1 MTESLVHHRRP
12 GDRRRAI
19 VPASIACIALALLSA
34 CAQLPSSGP
43 SEKDIA
49 KAPDQQA
56 SAIQVVDI
64 DAGVAHRLIQEQ
76 QFKPFASDAA
86 PRHDIANIGRGD
98 TLEVDIWEAPP
109 ATLFGGGQPSASEP
123 STVHSTSLPQQM
135 VDGNG
140 DIIVPYAGRIHVD
153 GLPPDAVQ
161 AEIVKRLHGKA
172 HEPEVL
178 VRVAHNVSSTVT
190 IVGEV
195 VNSVRMP
202 LTPAGEHLLDALAAA
217 GGVRQ
222 PVNKMTL
229 QVTRG
234 QQYQSL
240 PLDLV
245 IRDPR
250 QNIALQPGDVVT
262 AIFQPLSF
270 TALGAT
276 TKNDEITFEAQGIS
290 LAQALARA
298 GGLVDSRSN
307 PEGVFVFRLEQP
319 GALQWPHQP
328 VATTPD
334 GLVPVVYRLNLRD
347 PAAFFVMRDFP
358 IRDKDIVYV
367 SNAPAAE
374 LQKFLNLIFSLV
386 YPLTN
391 VYTVTR

>member
-1 MTESLVHHRRP
+1 MTESLIDRRP
-12 GDRRRAI
+12 RSARRRAI
-19 VPASIACIALALLSA
+19 VQLSIACVALALLGG
-34 CAQLPSSGP
+34 CAQLPSDGP
-43 SEKDIA
+43 SEEDIA
-49 KAPDQQA
+49 AADRQA
-56 SAIQVVDI
+56 SAVQVVDI
-64 DAGVAHRLIQEQ
+64 DEGVARQLIQEQ
-76 QFKPFASDAA
+76 RFKPFASDGAQK
-86 PRHDIANIGRGD
+86 HDIANIGRGD

-109 ATLFGGGQPSASEP
+109 ATLFGGSQPSASAP
-123 STVHSTSLPQQM
+123 STVHSTSLPPQM

-153 GLPPDAVQ
+153 GRPPEAVQ
-161 AEIVKRLHGKA
+161 AEIVKQLRGKA
-172 HEPEVL
+172 HDPEVL

-190 IVGEV
+190 VVGEV
-195 VNSVRMP
+195 VTSVRMP

-290 LAQALARA
+290 LAQAIARA
-298 GGLVDSRSN
+298 GGLIDSRSN
-307 PEGVFVFRLEQP
+307 PEAVFVFRLEQP
-319 GALQWPHQP
+319 GALKWPHQP

-334 GLVPVVYRLNLRD
+334 NMVPVVYRLNLRA
-347 PAAFFVMRDFP
+347 PAAFFAMRDFP

-391 VYTVTR
+391 VYSVTR